1 MKKSISVLL
10 AFMLVI
16 NLCSF
21 FVNSSYAAQPDTY
34 ILECTIRDF
43 DPVNSNHPERNHPDF
58 ENEQYFDTSTTGAV
72 KSRLGSD
79 NTPVY
84 ADSGYSV
91 KIITSADSFYDWYHD
106 TDKNI
111 SIPYDMVFKKSGSM
125 YTFDSTSTDGFFPI
139 NNKGFGNYQDNKNY
153 HFTMEL
159 HTKFVF
165 EYGQVFDLA
174 GDDDVWLFVNKELVG
189 DLGGIHETQHKTV
202 NMDSYINSMNLKPG
216 DVCTL
221 DLFFAERHVT
231 ESNLKIS
238 TNIELFNAGDKEDN
252 KRPIADAGDN
262 KIVRTNGKSASVRL
276 DGSGSKDPDGDR
288 LTYRW
293 TNEDGDIIGREASPT
308 IDLPI
313 GLNIC
318 ELTVSDGTQTDT
330 DTVAIE
336 VIYTG
341 DGQNKAPI
349 ADAGDDQN
357 KTISGTKATITLDG
371 SISSDPDG
379 DKLTYS
385 WTNENGVRIATGE
398 KPQIEL
404 TSGTHR
410 IKLTVSD
417 GELSDTDTVAISI
430 NSNSN
435 SAPLANAG
443 NNQNKTTT
451 GGKATVTLDG
461 SKSSD
466 PDGDKLTYR
475 WTDADGERIATGEK
489 PQIELPVGTHR
500 IKLTVSDGELS
511 DTDTVV
517 IYIDKTATSTPK
529 PTSVNSKP
537 VANAGANK
545 TVVTDEKVAELTLDG
560 SKSYD
565 PDGDS
570 LSYKW
575 KDESGITIGNGA
587 KPDVL
592 LPVGENVLTLT
603 VSDGKLSDTDKVTIK
618 VEREEI
624 PGGSNNKD
632 SLDLGIVLTANQTKV
647 EEGNEILFTIKYL
660 NKTNVKTPDVEVDF
674 KLSDGMKVVE
684 AAKGKVSGS
693 MITWDVGDLDAKENG
708 QIQFKVK
715 SDRVQE
721 AEVIK
726 DFVASIGSNEVK
738 LANTYDDKSKLDVMV
753 YSDRYQ
759 QKHTRYILGYPDN
772 TFKGERNITRAETAV
787 IFARILNLKDIK
799 AKNTNQFV
807 DVAKGFWAEEHIYA
821 AVQSG
826 LFKGV
831 DSSHFNPDV
840 PITRAEFVTVIANY
854 LKIQRTNEEV
864 PLVYTFNDIQN
875 HWAQGNIEEIARY
888 DIVKG
893 YSDGSFR
900 PQKQILRQE
909 AVTMINRLLYRGP
922 LTNITSS
929 FPDMTSAHWAFGD
942 VEEAV
947 RSHEFVINDKGEEV
961 MTKFIDDP
969 IW

>member
-1 MKKSISVLL
+1 MKKSISLLL
-10 AFMLVI
+10 AFVLVI
-16 NLCSF
+16 NLCCF
-21 FVNSSYAAQPDTY
+21 IVTSSYAAQSDSYT
-34 ILECTIRDF
+34 LKCTIRDF
-43 DPVNSNHPERNHPDF
+43 DPVNNNHPERNHPDF
-58 ENEQYFDTSTTGAV
+58 ENEKYFDTSTTGAV

-111 SIPYDMVFKKSGSM
+111 SIPYDMVFTKSGSM

-159 HTKFVF
+159 NTKFVF

-174 GDDDVWLFVNKELVG
+174 GDDDVWLFVNDELVG
-189 DLGGIHETQHKTV
+189 DLGGIHETQYKTV

-238 TNIELFNAGDKEDN
+238 TNIELFNAGD
-252 KRPIADAGDN
+252 
-262 KIVRTNGKSASVRL
+262 
-276 DGSGSKDPDGDR
+276 
-288 LTYRW
+288 
-293 TNEDGDIIGREASPT
+293 NE
-308 IDLPI
+308 
-313 GLNIC
+313 N
-318 ELTVSDGTQTDT
+318 
-330 DTVAIE
+330 
-336 VIYTG
+336 
-341 DGQNKAPI
+341 NKAPI

-357 KTISGTKATITLDG
+357 KTTSGTKATITLDG
-371 SISSDPDG
+371 SLSSDPNG

-404 TSGTHR
+404 TNGTHR

-417 GELSDTDTVAISI
+417 GKLSDTDTVVISI
-430 NSNSN
+430 NNN
-435 SAPLANAG
+435 CEPLANAG
-443 NNQNKTTT
+443 NNQSKTTS
-451 GGKATVTLDG
+451 GRKVTVALDG

-475 WTDADGERIATGEK
+475 WTDEDGERIATGVK

-500 IKLTVSDGELS
+500 IKLTVSDGEFT

-529 PTSVNSKP
+529 PTSANSRP

-545 TVVTDEKVAELTLDG
+545 TVETDEKVAEVTLDG

-570 LSYKW
+570 LSYRW
-575 KDESGITIGNGA
+575 KDESGTTIGKVA
-587 KPDVL
+587 KPSVL

-603 VSDGKLSDTDKVTIK
+603 VSDGNLSDTDKVTIK

-624 PGGSNNKD
+624 PGGSQNKD
-632 SLDLGIVLTANQTKV
+632 LLDLGIALTSTQTKV
-647 EEGNEILFTIKYL
+647 EEGNQIIFTIKYL
-660 NKTNVKTPDVEVDF
+660 NKTNVKIPDVEVDF
-674 KLSDGMKVVE
+674 KLSDGIEVVE
-684 AAKGKVSGS
+684 TAKGKVSGK
-693 MITWDVGDLDAKENG
+693 MITWDVGDLDAKEKG
-708 QIQFKVK
+708 EIQFKVK
-715 SDRVQE
+715 SDVVQE

-726 DFVASIGSNEVK
+726 DFVASIGSNEVE

-753 YSDRYQ
+753 YSDRYL
-759 QKHTRYILGYPDN
+759 KTHTRYILGYPDN
-772 TFKGERNITRAETAV
+772 TFKGERNITRSETAV
-787 IFARILNLKDIK
+787 IFARILNLKDLK

-807 DVAKGFWAEEHIYA
+807 DVPKGFWAEEHIYA
-821 AVQSG
+821 AVQRG

-831 DSSHFNPDV
+831 DSKHFNPDV

-854 LKIQRTNEEV
+854 LKIQRTSEEV
-864 PLVYTFNDIQN
+864 PFTYTFNDIQN
-875 HWAQGNIEEIARY
+875 HWAQGNIEEIVRY

-922 LTNITSS
+922 LTEVTNS
-929 FPDMTSAHWAFGD
+929 FPDITSDHWAFGE

-947 RSHEFVINDKGEEV
+947 RSHEFIINDKGEEV
-961 MTKFIDDP
+961 MTEFIDDP

>member
-1 MKKSISVLL
+1 MKKSISTVLAIL
-10 AFMLVI
+10 LVF
-16 NLCSF
+16 NLCCF
-21 FVNSSYAAQPDTY
+21 FSTVSYAAEADTY
-34 ILECTIRDF
+34 ILKCTIRDF
-43 DPVNSNHPERNHPDF
+43 DPVNKKYSERNHPDF
-58 ENEQYFDTSTTGAV
+58 ENEKYFNTSTTGAV
-72 KSRLGSD
+72 NLRLGSD

-91 KIITSADSFYDWYHD
+91 KIITSDDSFYDWYHD

-111 SIPYDMVFKKSGSM
+111 NIPYDMIFKKSGSM

-189 DLGGIHETQHKTV
+189 DMGGIHETQHATV

-238 TNIELFNAGDKEDN
+238 TNIELSNAGDEDN
-252 KRPIADAGDN
+252 ERPIADAGDN

-288 LTYRW
+288 LTYKW
-293 TNEDGDIIGREASPT
+293 TNEDGDVIGRDVSPT
-308 IDLPI
+308 VDLPV

-341 DGQNKAPI
+341 DGQNKTPI

-371 SISSDPDG
+371 SLSSDPDG

-385 WTNENGVRIATGE
+385 WADEDGERIATGE
-398 KPQIEL
+398 KPQIDL
-404 TSGTHR
+404 PVGKHR
-410 IKLTVSD
+410 INLTVSD
-417 GELSDTDTVAISI
+417 GEMSDTDTVVINISI
-430 NSNSN
+430 NSN

-443 NNQNKTTT
+443 DNQNKTTT
-451 GGKATVTLDG
+451 ERKATVTLDG

-466 PDGDKLTYR
+466 PDDDKLTYR

-517 IYIDKTATSTPK
+517 INIDKAATSTPK

-545 TVVTDEKVAELTLDG
+545 TVVTDEKVAEVTLDG

-592 LPVGENVLTLT
+592 LPVGENVLKLT

-632 SLDLGIVLTANQTKV
+632 LLDLGITLTANQTKV
-647 EEGNEILFTIKYL
+647 EEGNEILFTIQYV
-660 NKTNVKTPDVEVDF
+660 NKTNVKVPDVEVDF

-684 AAKGKVSGS
+684 TAKGKVSGS
-693 MITWDVGDLDAKENG
+693 MITWDLGDLYAKEKG
-708 QIQFKVK
+708 QIEFKVK
-715 SDRVQE
+715 TDRVAE
-721 AEVIK
+721 AEVKK
-726 DFVASIGSNEVK
+726 DFVASISSNEVE
-738 LANTYDDKSKLDVMV
+738 LSNTYDDKSKLDIMV
-753 YSDRYQ
+753 YTDRYQ

-787 IFARILNLKDIK
+787 IFARILDLKDLK
-799 AKNTNQFV
+799 AKSTNQFI
-807 DVAKGFWAEEHIYA
+807 DVAKGFWAEEHIYSV
-821 AVQSG
+821 VQAG

-854 LKIQRTNEEV
+854 LKIERTKEEI
-864 PLVYTFNDIQN
+864 PLEYTFNDIQN
-875 HWAQGNIEEIARY
+875 HWAEGNIEEIARY
-888 DIVKG
+888 NIVKG

-922 LTNITSS
+922 LTSVTSS
-929 FPDMTSAHWAFGD
+929 FPDMTSDHWAFGE

-947 RSHEFVINDKGEEV
+947 RSHEFVTNDKGEEV

>member
-1 MKKSISVLL
+1 MKKTISILV
-10 AFMLVI
+10 AFVLVI

-21 FVNSSYAAQPDTY
+21 FVVSSYAAQPDTY
-34 ILECTIRDF
+34 TLKSIIRDF

-58 ENEQYFDTSTTGAV
+58 ENEEYFNTNSTGAV

-84 ADSGYSV
+84 SDSGYSV

-111 SIPYDMVFKKSGSM
+111 TIPYDMVFKKSGSM

-165 EYGQVFDLA
+165 EYGQVFELA
-174 GDDDVWLFVNKELVG
+174 GDDDLWLFVNKELVG
-189 DLGGIHETQHKTV
+189 DLGGIHETQYKTV
-202 NMDSYINSMNLKPG
+202 NMDNYIHSMNLKPG

-238 TNIELFNAGDKEDN
+238 TNIELYSAEDWEDN

-262 KIVRTNGKSASVRL
+262 IVVRTNGKTASVRL

-288 LTYRW
+288 LTYTW
-293 TNEDGDIIGREASPT
+293 TNEAGDVIGRDVLPT
-308 IDLPI
+308 VDLPV

-318 ELTVSDGTQTDT
+318 KLTVSDGRQTDS

-341 DGQNKAPI
+341 DDQNKAPK
-349 ADAGDDQN
+349 ADAGDDQD
-357 KTISGTKATITLDG
+357 KTISGTKTTITLDG
-371 SISSDPDG
+371 SLSSDPDG
-379 DKLTYS
+379 DKLTYT
-385 WTNENGVRIATGE
+385 WTNENGERIATGV

-404 TSGTHR
+404 T
-410 IKLTVSD
+410 K
-417 GELSDTDTVAISI
+417 
-430 NSNSN
+430 
-435 SAPLANAG
+435 
-443 NNQNKTTT
+443 
-451 GGKATVTLDG
+451 
-461 SKSSD
+461 
-466 PDGDKLTYR
+466 
-475 WTDADGERIATGEK
+475 
-489 PQIELPVGTHR
+489 GTHR

-517 IYIDKTATSTPK
+517 ITISNNRAPLANAGNNQSKTITGEKVTVTLDGSKSSDPDGDRLTYRWADEDGDRIATGEKPQIELTEGTHRIKLTVSDGELSDTDTVVIRIYKAATSTPK
-529 PTSVNSKP
+529 PTSANSRP
-537 VANAGANK
+537 VANAGADK
-545 TVVTDEKVAELTLDG
+545 TVMTDEKVAEVTLDG

-565 PDGDS
+565 HDGDS
-570 LSYKW
+570 LSYRW
-575 KDESGITIGNGA
+575 KDESGATIGRTA
-587 KPDVL
+587 KPSVL

-603 VSDGKLSDTDKVTIK
+603 VSDGKLSDTDKVIIK

-624 PGGSNNKD
+624 PGGSNKKD
-632 SLDLGIVLTANQTKV
+632 LLDLGIALTADQTKV
-647 EEGNEILFTIKYL
+647 EEGNQIIFTIKYL
-660 NKTNVKTPDVEVDF
+660 NKTDVKIPDVEVDF
-674 KLSDGMKVVE
+674 KLGDGMEVVE
-684 AAKGKVSGS
+684 AAKGKASGKT
-693 MITWDVGDLDAKENG
+693 IVWDVGDLAPKEKG
-708 QIQFKVK
+708 EIEFKVK
-715 SDRVQE
+715 SDTIQE

-726 DFVASIGSNEVK
+726 DFVASISSNEVE
-738 LANTYDDKSKLDVMV
+738 LANTYDDRSKLDVMV
-753 YSDRYQ
+753 YSDRYL
-759 QKHTRYILGYPDN
+759 KRHTRYILGYPDN

-787 IFARILNLKDIK
+787 IFARILDLKDLK

-807 DVAKGFWAEEHIYA
+807 DVPKGFWAEEHIYA

-831 DSSHFNPDV
+831 DSTHFNPDV

-854 LKIQRTNEEV
+854 LKIQRTSEEA
-864 PLVYTFNDIQN
+864 PFTHTFNDIQN

-893 YSDGSFR
+893 YADGSFR

-922 LTNITSS
+922 LTNVTNS
-929 FPDMTSAHWAFGD
+929 FPDITSDHWAFGE

-947 RSHEFVINDKGEEV
+947 RSHEFIINDKGEEV
-961 MTKFIDDP
+961 MTEYINDP